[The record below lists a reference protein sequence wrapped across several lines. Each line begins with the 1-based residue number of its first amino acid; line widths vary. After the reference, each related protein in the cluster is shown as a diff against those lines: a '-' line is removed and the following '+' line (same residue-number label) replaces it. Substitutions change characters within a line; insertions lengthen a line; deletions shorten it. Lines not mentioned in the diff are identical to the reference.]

1 MSYIQK
7 GAIPGHRRARRSAA
21 LAMLLALCCCGCAEP
36 FIVLSGGTLS
46 GEEAPPPEDWTMLA
60 EVEVVQL
67 ETHAGE
73 PYSVNLWAVG
83 LDDDLYVAT
92 GEDGT
97 RWSEYLA
104 EEDDVR
110 VRIEGVIYELEAVPV
125 YDMAE
130 RRAVAAAY
138 VRKYD
143 LDHDDS
149 WVERGLLW
157 RLDRP

>member
-1 MSYIQK
+1 MPYISE
-7 GAIPGHRRARRSAA
+7 GALQRQRRLHRSAA
-21 LAMLLALCCCGCAEP
+21 LMALLTLCCGCAEP
-36 FIVLSGGTLS
+36 FIVLSGGALS
-46 GEEAPPPEDWTMLA
+46 GEEAPAPEDWSMMA

-73 PYSVNLWAVG
+73 PYSVNLWAVA
-83 LDDDLYVAT
+83 LEDDLYVAT

-97 RWSEYLA
+97 RWSEDLD

-110 VRIEGVIYELEAVPV
+110 VRIEGVIYALEAVPV

-130 RRAVAAAY
+130 RRAVAEAY